1 MGVCALW
8 SVAKPSQNK
17 KRKARPDKT
26 GAKTICKIS
35 EDDRLDT
42 GGELPINAFLS

>member
-8 SVAKPSQNK
+8 SEAEPSQNK

-26 GAKTICKIS
+26 
-35 EDDRLDT
+35 D
-42 GGELPINAFLS
+42 GGNDV